1 MFTLKWMPHPE
12 SVRDEIDTILGFD
25 NVEHCFRWVN
35 TTLGHNSLSWTM
47 DGDGFSSE
55 WIVWDSELG
64 QFYIS
69 RS

>member
-12 SVRDEIDTILGFD
+12 SVRDEIDTIMGHELIEELF
-25 NVEHCFRWVN
+25 CWVN
-35 TTLGHNSLSWTM
+35 DTLTHKSLSWTM
-47 DGDGFSSE
+47 DGDGFSSA

-64 QFYIS
+64 QFYIT